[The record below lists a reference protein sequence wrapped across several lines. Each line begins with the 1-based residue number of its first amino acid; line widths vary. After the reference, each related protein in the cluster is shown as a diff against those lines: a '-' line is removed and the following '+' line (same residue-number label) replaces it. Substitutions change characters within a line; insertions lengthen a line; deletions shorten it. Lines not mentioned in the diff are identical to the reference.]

1 MEYKYKS
8 GQIGFSVFKA
18 QDLISS
24 INTDSLLV
32 LKPAENVVSAITFQ
46 QKIGKRLS
54 FNGEYA
60 LSAYTRDRRLEAV
73 QSNDFGYQNN
83 FGWLI
88 ESNSSTVT
96 NSAFTGNLT
105 YAIKSHSFGVTYRR
119 VGPEYESMGA
129 AFLNNDVEEV
139 TGNIATS
146 ILKRKVN
153 LAGSLG
159 LQRNNLADNLYTND
173 RRIIGSGN
181 VTWAISN
188 KVMLSGLYSNYRAT
202 SDPSA
207 LNVRDTIRFIQVT
220 ANYGIVATYSTAS
233 EKFGHNVV
241 LSNNYQQANSISAGD
256 LQTVENG
263 SEFYN
268 SNLSYTFTLVP
279 KQLNITAAAN
289 YNQFL
294 SPGIVN
300 EAIGPTVAVS
310 KPFLKKSLTA
320 MVAYSLF
327 NNYLDKEFQD
337 TSSNI
342 MASIGYNIKNHH
354 QIKLDGRLMAREGN
368 NSTPIEEI
376 QAGLSYNYTF

>member
-1 MEYKYKS
+1 MW
-8 GQIGFSVFKA
+8 F
-18 QDLISS
+18 
-24 INTDSLLV
+24 
-32 LKPAENVVSAITFQ
+32 
-46 QKIGKRLS
+46 
-54 FNGEYA
+54 
-60 LSAYTRDRRLEAV
+60 
-73 QSNDFGYQNN
+73 
-83 FGWLI
+83 
-88 ESNSSTVT
+88 
-96 NSAFTGNLT
+96 
-105 YAIKSHSFGVTYRR
+105 
-119 VGPEYESMGA
+119 
-129 AFLNNDVEEV
+129 
-139 TGNIATS
+139 
-146 ILKRKVN
+146 
-153 LAGSLG
+153 
-159 LQRNNLADNLYTND
+159 
-173 RRIIGSGN
+173 
-181 VTWAISN
+181 
-188 KVMLSGLYSNYRAT
+188 
-202 SDPSA
+202 
-207 LNVRDTIRFIQVT
+207 
-220 ANYGIVATYSTAS
+220 
-233 EKFGHNVV
+233 